1 MLINSL
7 RTELVLP
14 EVDFNASDTLTTPS
28 ASQSAENP
36 VAPMD
41 PSPVSNAEDPIG
53 ECPLE
58 HGMFQYN
65 DYAYPKVLT
74 LFLQPQ
80 QLLKPSPG
88 NLGDAQHNPDW
99 APDNPT

>member
-14 EVDFNASDTLTTPS
+14 EVDFNASDTLTTHS
-28 ASQSAENP
+28 AFQSAENP
-36 VAPMD
+36 VAPMN
-41 PSPVSNAEDPIG
+41 PLPLSNAEGPTG
-53 ECPLE
+53 EYPLE

-65 DYAYPKVLT
+65 DYAYPKILT
-74 LFLQPQ
+74 LFLRPQ
-80 QLLKPSPG
+80 QLLKPLLG